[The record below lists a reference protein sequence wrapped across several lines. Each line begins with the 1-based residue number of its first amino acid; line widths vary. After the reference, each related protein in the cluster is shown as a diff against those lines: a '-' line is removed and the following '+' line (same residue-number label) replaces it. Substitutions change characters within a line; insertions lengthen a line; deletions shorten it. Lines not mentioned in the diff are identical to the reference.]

1 MADAVRIFILMF
13 KTGEIMKK
21 ALIAIIVVVAVL
33 LIIVGKGISTYNNII
48 ALEEGVKTQ
57 WAQVENT
64 YQRRFD
70 LIPNLVSTVQG
81 EANFEKST
89 LTEVM
94 EMRSRMGG
102 TVKLD
107 ESLMNDEAALK
118 RFQEMQGSLSGALQR
133 LMAVSEN
140 YPDLKS
146 NTSFQELRV
155 QLEGAENR
163 IAVERMRYNETVK
176 EFNTTIRQFPTNL
189 VAGFAGATPKALFSA
204 DAGASTAPKVQFD
217 IK

>member
-1 MADAVRIFILMF
+1 
-13 KTGEIMKK
+13 MKK
-21 ALIAIIVVVAVL
+21 ALIAVIIVVVIL
-33 LIIVGKGISTYNNII
+33 LIIVGKGIGTYNNII
-48 ALEEGVKTQ
+48 ALEEGVKAQ

-118 RFQEMQGSLSGALQR
+118 RFQEMQGTLGGALQR

-146 NTSFQELRV
+146 NKSFQELRV

-163 IAVERMRYNETVK
+163 IAVERKRYNETVQAY
-176 EFNTTIRQFPTNL
+176 NTTIRQFPTNI
-189 VAGFAGATPKALFSA
+189 VAGFAGASPKALFSA
-204 DAGASTAPKVQFD
+204 DAGASVAPKVQFD

>member
-1 MADAVRIFILMF
+1 
-13 KTGEIMKK
+13 MKK
-21 ALIAIIVVVAVL
+21 ALIAVIVVVVIL
-33 LIIVGKGISTYNNII
+33 LIIVGKGIGTYNNII
-48 ALEEGVKTQ
+48 ALEEGVKAQ

-94 EMRSRMGG
+94 DMRSRMGG
-102 TVKLD
+102 TIKLD

-118 RFQEMQGSLSGALQR
+118 RFQEMQGSLGGALQR

-146 NTSFQELRV
+146 NKSFQELRV

-163 IAVERMRYNETVK
+163 IAVERKRYNETVQAY
-176 EFNTTIRQFPTNL
+176 NTTIRQFPTNI
-189 VAGFAGATPKALFSA
+189 VAGFAGASPKALFSA
-204 DAGASTAPKVQFD
+204 DAGASTTPKVQFD

>member
-1 MADAVRIFILMF
+1 
-13 KTGEIMKK
+13 MKK
-21 ALIAIIVVVAVL
+21 VLITVIIVVAIL

-118 RFQEMQGSLSGALQR
+118 RFQEMQGTLGGALQR

-146 NTSFQELRV
+146 NKSFQELRV

-163 IAVERMRYNETVK
+163 IAVERKRYNETVK

-189 VAGFAGATPKALFSA
+189 VAGFAGASPKALFSA
-204 DAGASTAPKVQFD
+204 DAGAIQAPKVQFD

>member
-1 MADAVRIFILMF
+1 
-13 KTGEIMKK
+13 MKK
-21 ALIAIIVVVAVL
+21 ALIAVIVVVVIL
-33 LIIVGKGISTYNNII
+33 LIIVGKGIGTYNNII
-48 ALEEGVKTQ
+48 ALEEGVKAQ

-118 RFQEMQGSLSGALQR
+118 RFQEMQGTLSGALQR

-146 NTSFQELRV
+146 NKSFQELRV

-163 IAVERMRYNETVK
+163 IAVERKRYNETVQAY
-176 EFNTTIRQFPTNL
+176 NTTIRQFPTNV
-189 VAGFAGATPKALFSA
+189 VAGFAGASPKALFSA
-204 DAGASTAPKVQFD
+204 DAGANVAPKVQFD

>member
-1 MADAVRIFILMF
+1 
-13 KTGEIMKK
+13 MKK
-21 ALIAIIVVVAVL
+21 ALIAVIVVVVIL
-33 LIIVGKGISTYNNII
+33 LIIVGKGIGTYNNII

-118 RFQEMQGSLSGALQR
+118 RFQEMQGTLSGALQR

-146 NTSFQELRV
+146 NKSFQELRV

-163 IAVERMRYNETVK
+163 IAVERKRYNETVQAY
-176 EFNTTIRQFPTNL
+176 NTTIRQFPTNI
-189 VAGFAGATPKALFSA
+189 VAGFAGASPKALFSA
-204 DAGASTAPKVQFD
+204 DAGASVAPKVQFD

>member
-1 MADAVRIFILMF
+1 
-13 KTGEIMKK
+13 MKK
-21 ALIAIIVVVAVL
+21 ALIAVIVVVVIL
-33 LIIVGKGISTYNNII
+33 LIIVGKGIGTYNNII
-48 ALEEGVKTQ
+48 ALEEGVKAQ

-94 EMRSRMGG
+94 DMRSRMGG

-118 RFQEMQGSLSGALQR
+118 RFQEMQGTLGGALQR

-146 NTSFQELRV
+146 NKSFQELRV

-163 IAVERMRYNETVK
+163 IAVERKRYNETVQAY
-176 EFNTTIRQFPTNL
+176 NTTIRQFPTNL
-189 VAGFAGATPKALFSA
+189 VAGFAGASPKALFSA
-204 DAGASTAPKVQFD
+204 DAGASTAPKVHFD
-217 IK
+217 VK

>member
-1 MADAVRIFILMF
+1 
-13 KTGEIMKK
+13 MKK
-21 ALIAIIVVVAVL
+21 ALIAVIIVVVIL
-33 LIIVGKGISTYNNII
+33 LIIVGKGIGTYNNII
-48 ALEEGVKTQ
+48 ALEEGVKAQ

-107 ESLMNDEAALK
+107 ESLMNDDAALK
-118 RFQEMQGSLSGALQR
+118 RFQEMQGTLGGALQR

-146 NTSFQELRV
+146 NKSFQELRV

-163 IAVERMRYNETVK
+163 IAVERKRYNETVQA
-176 EFNTTIRQFPTNL
+176 FNTTIRQFPTNL
-189 VAGFAGATPKALFSA
+189 VAGFAGASPKALFSA

>member
-1 MADAVRIFILMF
+1 
-13 KTGEIMKK
+13 MKK
-21 ALIAIIVVVAVL
+21 ALIAVIVVVVIL
-33 LIIVGKGISTYNNII
+33 LIIVGKGIGTYNNII
-48 ALEEGVKTQ
+48 ALEEGVKAQ

-118 RFQEMQGSLSGALQR
+118 RFQEMQGSLGGALQR

-146 NTSFQELRV
+146 NKSFQELRV

-163 IAVERMRYNETVK
+163 IAVERKRYNETVQAY
-176 EFNTTIRQFPTNL
+176 NTTIRQFPTNI
-189 VAGFAGATPKALFSA
+189 VAGFAGASPKALFSA

-217 IK
+217 MK

>member
-1 MADAVRIFILMF
+1 
-13 KTGEIMKK
+13 MKK
-21 ALIAIIVVVAVL
+21 ALIAVIVVVVIL
-33 LIIVGKGISTYNNII
+33 LIIVGKGIGTYNNII
-48 ALEEGVKTQ
+48 ALEEGVKAQ

-94 EMRSRMGG
+94 DMRSRMGG

-118 RFQEMQGSLSGALQR
+118 RFQEMQGTLSGALQR

-146 NTSFQELRV
+146 NKSFQELRV

-163 IAVERMRYNETVK
+163 IAVERKRYNETVQT
-176 EFNTTIRQFPTNL
+176 FNTTIRQFPTNI
-189 VAGFAGATPKALFSA
+189 VAGFAGASPKALFSA
-204 DAGASTAPKVQFD
+204 DAAASTAPKVQFD
-217 IK
+217 VK

>member
-1 MADAVRIFILMF
+1 
-13 KTGEIMKK
+13 MKK

-70 LIPNLVSTVQG
+70 LIPNLVNTVQG

-163 IAVERMRYNETVK
+163 IAVERKRYNETVK

-189 VAGFAGATPKALFSA
+189 VAGFAGASPKALFSA

>member
-1 MADAVRIFILMF
+1 
-13 KTGEIMKK
+13 MKK
-21 ALIAIIVVVAVL
+21 ALIAVIVVVVIL
-33 LIIVGKGISTYNNII
+33 LIIVGKGIGTYNNII

-118 RFQEMQGSLSGALQR
+118 RFQEMQGTLSGALQR

-140 YPDLKS
+140 YPNLKS
-146 NTSFQELRV
+146 NKSFQELRV

-163 IAVERMRYNETVK
+163 IAVERKRYNETVK
-176 EFNTTIRQFPTNL
+176 EYNTTIRQFPTNI
-189 VAGFAGATPKALFSA
+189 VAGFAGASPKALFSA
-204 DAGASTAPKVQFD
+204 DAAASTAPKVQFD

>member
-1 MADAVRIFILMF
+1 
-13 KTGEIMKK
+13 MKK
-21 ALIAIIVVVAVL
+21 ALIAVIVVVVIL
-33 LIIVGKGISTYNNII
+33 LIIVGKGIGTYNNII
-48 ALEEGVKTQ
+48 ALEEGVKAQ

-118 RFQEMQGSLSGALQR
+118 RFQEMQGTLGGALQR

-146 NTSFQELRV
+146 NKSFQELRV

-163 IAVERMRYNETVK
+163 IAVERKRYNETVQAY
-176 EFNTTIRQFPTNL
+176 NTTIRQFPTNI
-189 VAGFAGATPKALFSA
+189 VAGFAGASPKALFSA
-204 DAGASTAPKVQFD
+204 DVGASTAPKVQFD

>member
-1 MADAVRIFILMF
+1 
-13 KTGEIMKK
+13 MKK
-21 ALIAIIVVVAVL
+21 ALIIIAVILVIIVW
-33 LIIVGKGISTYNNII
+33 KGVSTYNNII

-70 LIPNLVSTVQG
+70 LIPNLVNTVQG

-118 RFQEMQGSLSGALQR
+118 RFQEVQGNLSGALQR

-146 NTSFQELRV
+146 NKSFQELRV

-163 IAVERMRYNETVK
+163 IAVERKRYNETVQA
-176 EFNTTIRQFPTNL
+176 FNTTIRQFPTNL
-189 VAGFAGATPKALFSA
+189 VAGFAGASPKALFSA
-204 DAGASTAPKVQFD
+204 DVGASTAPKVQFD

>member
-1 MADAVRIFILMF
+1 
-13 KTGEIMKK
+13 MKK
-21 ALIAIIVVVAVL
+21 ALIAIIVVVVIL
-33 LIIVGKGISTYNNII
+33 LIIVGKGIGTYNNII
-48 ALEEGVKTQ
+48 ALEEGVKAQ

-118 RFQEMQGSLSGALQR
+118 RFQEMQGTLGGALQR

-146 NTSFQELRV
+146 NKSFQELRV

-163 IAVERMRYNETVK
+163 IAVERKRYNETVK
-176 EFNTTIRQFPTNL
+176 EYNTTIRQFPTNL
-189 VAGFAGATPKALFSA
+189 VAGFAGASPKALFSA
-204 DAGASTAPKVQFD
+204 DAGASTAPKVKFD

>member
-1 MADAVRIFILMF
+1 
-13 KTGEIMKK
+13 MKK
-21 ALIAIIVVVAVL
+21 ALIAVIVVVVIL
-33 LIIVGKGISTYNNII
+33 LIIVGKGIGTYNNII
-48 ALEEGVKTQ
+48 ALEEGVKAQ

-94 EMRSRMGG
+94 DMRSRMGG

-118 RFQEMQGSLSGALQR
+118 RFQEMQGSLGGALQR

-146 NTSFQELRV
+146 NKSFQELRV

-163 IAVERMRYNETVK
+163 IAVERKRYNETVQA
-176 EFNTTIRQFPTNL
+176 FNTTIRQFPTNI
-189 VAGFAGATPKALFSA
+189 VAGFAGASPKALFSA

>member
-1 MADAVRIFILMF
+1 
-13 KTGEIMKK
+13 MKK
-21 ALIAIIVVVAVL
+21 ALIAVIVVVVIL
-33 LIIVGKGISTYNNII
+33 LIIVGKGIGTYNNII
-48 ALEEGVKTQ
+48 ALEEGVKAQ

-94 EMRSRMGG
+94 DMRSRMGG

-118 RFQEMQGSLSGALQR
+118 RFQEMQGSLGGALQR

-146 NTSFQELRV
+146 NKSFQELRV

-163 IAVERMRYNETVK
+163 IAVERKRYNETVQSY
-176 EFNTTIRQFPTNL
+176 NTTIRQFPTNI
-189 VAGFAGATPKALFSA
+189 VAGFAGASPKALFSA

>member
-1 MADAVRIFILMF
+1 
-13 KTGEIMKK
+13 MKK
-21 ALIAIIVVVAVL
+21 ALIAVIIVVAILV
-33 LIIVGKGISTYNNII
+33 IIVGKGVSAYNNII
-48 ALEEGVKTQ
+48 ALEEGVKSQ

-118 RFQEMQGSLSGALQR
+118 KFQDMQGTLGGALQR

-146 NTSFQELRV
+146 NKSFQELRV

-163 IAVERMRYNETVK
+163 IAVERKRYNETVK

-189 VAGFAGATPKALFSA
+189 VAGFAGASPKALFSA

>member
-1 MADAVRIFILMF
+1 
-13 KTGEIMKK
+13 MKK
-21 ALIAIIVVVAVL
+21 ALIAVIVVVVIL
-33 LIIVGKGISTYNNII
+33 LIIVGKGIGTYNNII

-70 LIPNLVSTVQG
+70 LIPNLVNTVQG

-118 RFQEMQGSLSGALQR
+118 RFQEVQGNLSGALQR

-146 NTSFQELRV
+146 NKSFQELRV

-163 IAVERMRYNETVK
+163 IAVERKRYNETVQA
-176 EFNTTIRQFPTNL
+176 FNTTIRQFPTNL
-189 VAGFAGATPKALFSA
+189 VAGFAGASPKALFSA

>member
-1 MADAVRIFILMF
+1 
-13 KTGEIMKK
+13 MKK
-21 ALIAIIVVVAVL
+21 ALIAIIVVVVIL
-33 LIIVGKGISTYNNII
+33 LIIVGKGIGTYNNII
-48 ALEEGVKTQ
+48 ALEEGVKAQ

-94 EMRSRMGG
+94 DMRSRMGG

-118 RFQEMQGSLSGALQR
+118 RFQEMQGSLGGALQR

-146 NTSFQELRV
+146 NKSFQELRV

-163 IAVERMRYNETVK
+163 IAVERKRYNETVQAY
-176 EFNTTIRQFPTNL
+176 NTTIRQFPTNI
-189 VAGFAGATPKALFSA
+189 VAGFAGASPKALFSA

>member
-1 MADAVRIFILMF
+1 
-13 KTGEIMKK
+13 MKK
-21 ALIAIIVVVAVL
+21 ALIAVIVVVAIL
-33 LIIVGKGISTYNNII
+33 LIIVGKGIGTYNNII
-48 ALEEGVKTQ
+48 ALEEGVKAQ

-118 RFQEMQGSLSGALQR
+118 RFQEMQGSLGGALQR
-133 LMAVSEN
+133 FMAVSEN

-146 NTSFQELRV
+146 NKSFQELRV

-163 IAVERMRYNETVK
+163 IAVERKRYNETVQAY
-176 EFNTTIRQFPTNL
+176 NTTIRQFPTNL
-189 VAGFAGATPKALFSA
+189 VAGFAGASPKALFSA
-204 DAGASTAPKVQFD
+204 DAAASTAPKVQFD
-217 IK
+217 VK

>member
-1 MADAVRIFILMF
+1 
-13 KTGEIMKK
+13 MKK
-21 ALIAIIVVVAVL
+21 TLIIIAVILVIIVW
-33 LIIVGKGISTYNNII
+33 KGVSTYNNII

-70 LIPNLVSTVQG
+70 LIPNLVNTVQG

-89 LTEVM
+89 LTEVID
-94 EMRSRMGG
+94 MRSRMGG

-118 RFQEMQGSLSGALQR
+118 RFQEVQGNLSGALQR

-146 NTSFQELRV
+146 NKSFQELRV

-163 IAVERMRYNETVK
+163 IAVERKRYNETVQA
-176 EFNTTIRQFPTNL
+176 FNTTIRQFPTNL
-189 VAGFAGATPKALFSA
+189 VAGFAGASPKALFSA

>member
-1 MADAVRIFILMF
+1 
-13 KTGEIMKK
+13 MKK
-21 ALIAIIVVVAVL
+21 ALIAVIVVVVIL
-33 LIIVGKGISTYNNII
+33 LIIVGKGIGTYNNII
-48 ALEEGVKTQ
+48 ALEEGVKAQ

-118 RFQEMQGSLSGALQR
+118 RFQEMQGSLGGALQR

-146 NTSFQELRV
+146 NKSFQELRV

-163 IAVERMRYNETVK
+163 IAVERKRYNETVQAY
-176 EFNTTIRQFPTNL
+176 NTTIRQFPTNI
-189 VAGFAGATPKALFSA
+189 VAGFAGASPKALFSA
-204 DAGASTAPKVQFD
+204 DAGANVAPKVQFD

>member
-1 MADAVRIFILMF
+1 
-13 KTGEIMKK
+13 MKK
-21 ALIAIIVVVAVL
+21 ALIAIIIVVAILV
-33 LIIVGKGISTYNNII
+33 IIVGKGISAYNNII
-48 ALEEGVKTQ
+48 ALEEGVKSQ

-118 RFQEMQGSLSGALQR
+118 RFQEMQGTLGGALQR

-146 NTSFQELRV
+146 NKSFQELRV

-163 IAVERMRYNETVK
+163 IAVERKRYN
-176 EFNTTIRQFPTNL
+176 
-189 VAGFAGATPKALFSA
+189 
-204 DAGASTAPKVQFD
+204 
-217 IK
+217 

>member
-1 MADAVRIFILMF
+1 
-13 KTGEIMKK
+13 MKK
-21 ALIAIIVVVAVL
+21 ALIAVIVVVVIL
-33 LIIVGKGISTYNNII
+33 LIIVGKGIGTYNNII
-48 ALEEGVKTQ
+48 ALEEGVKAQ

-118 RFQEMQGSLSGALQR
+118 RFQEMQGTLGGALQR

-146 NTSFQELRV
+146 NKSFQELRV

-163 IAVERMRYNETVK
+163 IAVERKRYNETVQAY
-176 EFNTTIRQFPTNL
+176 NTTIRQFPTNI
-189 VAGFAGATPKALFSA
+189 VAGFAGASPKALFSA
-204 DAGASTAPKVQFD
+204 DAGASVAPKVQFD
-217 IK
+217 VK

>member
-1 MADAVRIFILMF
+1 
-13 KTGEIMKK
+13 MKK
-21 ALIAIIVVVAVL
+21 ALIAVIVVVVIL
-33 LIIVGKGISTYNNII
+33 LIIVGKGIGTYNNII

-94 EMRSRMGG
+94 DMRSRMGG
-102 TVKLD
+102 TIKLD

-118 RFQEMQGSLSGALQR
+118 RFQEMQGTLSGALQR

-146 NTSFQELRV
+146 NKSFQELRV

-163 IAVERMRYNETVK
+163 IAVERKRYNETVQAY
-176 EFNTTIRQFPTNL
+176 NTTIRQFPTNI
-189 VAGFAGATPKALFSA
+189 VAGFAGASPKALFSA
-204 DAGASTAPKVQFD
+204 DAGASTAPKVHFD
-217 IK
+217 VK

>member
-1 MADAVRIFILMF
+1 LYIDTV

-21 ALIAIIVVVAVL
+21 ALIAVIVVVVIL
-33 LIIVGKGISTYNNII
+33 LIIVGKGIGTYNNII

-94 EMRSRMGG
+94 DMRSRMGG
-102 TVKLD
+102 TIKLD

-118 RFQEMQGSLSGALQR
+118 RFQEMQGTLSGALQR

-146 NTSFQELRV
+146 NKSFQELRV

-163 IAVERMRYNETVK
+163 IAVERKRYNETVQAY
-176 EFNTTIRQFPTNL
+176 NTTIRQFPTNL
-189 VAGFAGATPKALFSA
+189 VAGFAGASPKALFSA
-204 DAGASTAPKVQFD
+204 DAGASQAPKVQFD

>member
-1 MADAVRIFILMF
+1 
-13 KTGEIMKK
+13 MKK
-21 ALIAIIVVVAVL
+21 ALIAVIIVVVIL
-33 LIIVGKGISTYNNII
+33 LIIVGKGIGTYNNII
-48 ALEEGVKTQ
+48 ALEEGVKAQ

-118 RFQEMQGSLSGALQR
+118 RFQEMQGSLGGALQR

-146 NTSFQELRV
+146 NKSFQELRV

-163 IAVERMRYNETVK
+163 IAVERKRYNETVQAY
-176 EFNTTIRQFPTNL
+176 NTTSRQFPTNL
-189 VAGFAGATPKALFSA
+189 VAGFAGASPKALFSA

>member
-1 MADAVRIFILMF
+1 
-13 KTGEIMKK
+13 MKK
-21 ALIAIIVVVAVL
+21 ALIAVIVVVVIL
-33 LIIVGKGISTYNNII
+33 LIIVGKGIGTYNNII
-48 ALEEGVKTQ
+48 ALEEGVKAQ

-118 RFQEMQGSLSGALQR
+118 RFQEMQGSLGGALQR

-146 NTSFQELRV
+146 NKSFQELRV

-163 IAVERMRYNETVK
+163 IAVERKRYNETVK
-176 EFNTTIRQFPTNL
+176 EFNTTIRQFPTNV
-189 VAGFAGATPKALFSA
+189 VAGFAGASPKALFSA
-204 DAGASTAPKVQFD
+204 DAGANVAPKVQFD

>member
-1 MADAVRIFILMF
+1 
-13 KTGEIMKK
+13 MKK
-21 ALIAIIVVVAVL
+21 ALIAVIVVVVIL
-33 LIIVGKGISTYNNII
+33 LIIVGKGIGTYNNII
-48 ALEEGVKTQ
+48 ALEEGVKAQ

-102 TVKLD
+102 TIKLD

-118 RFQEMQGSLSGALQR
+118 RFQEMQGTLGGALQR

-146 NTSFQELRV
+146 NKSFQELRV

-163 IAVERMRYNETVK
+163 IAVERKRYNETVQA
-176 EFNTTIRQFPTNL
+176 FNTTIRQFPTNI
-189 VAGFAGATPKALFSA
+189 VAGFAGASPKALFSA

-217 IK
+217 VK